1 MIEINLIPDVK
12 RELLRAQRMRAAVIS
27 ASIFISI
34 IAGGVV
40 VVLLLYIFG
49 VQNVRGAILDGQID
63 AGSKKLAEVEDLSK
77 MVTIQNQLAQISVL
91 NGLKNMDSRLFDV
104 LAGVI
109 PPDPNSVQI
118 SQVTVDA
125 TTKTVRIEGQT
136 RGYDSMEVF
145 KKTLDSAVIQY
156 SEKTTDP
163 NATEPNELQTE
174 KLASNIS
181 VTDTSYGE
189 NTEGKKV
196 LRFILTFS
204 YAENVFSPSVTG
216 VVVKL
221 SIDGNVTDSYLG
233 IPKSIFTERATD
245 L

>member
-1 MIEINLIPDVK
+1 VIEINLIPDVK

-27 ASIFISI
+27 ASIITSI

-40 VVLLLYIFG
+40 VMFLLYIYG
-49 VQNVRGAILDGQID
+49 VQNVRGAILDGQITS
-63 AGSKKLAEVEDLSK
+63 GSKKLAEVEDLSK

-91 NGLKNMDSRLFDV
+91 NGQKNMDSRLFDV

-109 PPDPNSVQI
+109 PPDPNGVQI
-118 SQVTVDA
+118 SQVTIDA
-125 TTKTVRIEGQT
+125 ATKTIRIEGQT

-145 KKTLDSAVIQY
+145 KKTLDSAIIQY
-156 SEKTTDP
+156 RAKALEEGQEQP
-163 NATEPNELQTE
+163 AEATA

-196 LRFILTFS
+196 LRFILTFT
-204 YAENVFSPSVTG
+204 YAEETFSPDVSA

-221 SIDGNVTDSYLG
+221 SINGNVTDSYLG

>member
-12 RELLRAQRMRAAVIS
+12 RELLRAQRMRATVIS
-27 ASIFISI
+27 ASIFTSI

-40 VVLLLYIFG
+40 VALLLYIFG
-49 VQNVRGAILDGQID
+49 VQNVRGAILDGQIQD
-63 AGSKKLAEVEDLSK
+63 GSKKLAEVEDLSK
-77 MVTIQNQLAQISVL
+77 MVTIQNQLAQISQL
-91 NGLKNMDSRLFDV
+91 NGQKNMDSRLFDV

-109 PPDPNSVQI
+109 PPAPNDVQI
-118 SQVTVDA
+118 SQVTIDA
-125 TTKTVRIEGQT
+125 AARTLRIEGQT

-145 KKTLDSAVIQY
+145 KKTLDSAIIQY
-156 SEKTTDP
+156 RDLALGEDT
-163 NATEPNELQTE
+163 TE

-189 NTEGKKV
+189 NTEGRKV
-196 LRFILTFS
+196 LRFILTFN
-204 YAENVFSPSVTG
+204 YVEKVFSPSVSG
-216 VVVKL
+216 VVLKL
-221 SIDGNVTDSYLG
+221 SVDGNVTDSYLG